1 MKACG
6 AQMRAE
12 YGGRNTPDVCVRIV
26 PIPERRR
33 AFIENMWRIPF
44 PIVSSPMDIAH
55 DLQSI
60 AAQEKALVFPRFD
73 AARAWQLG
81 AYLREIATARGL
93 ALAIDVRTFGQP
105 LFFSALD
112 GATPDNIDW
121 VRRKS
126 NVVAHFRRSSYAIGL
141 RMQQAGTTL
150 ADKHG
155 LPVSEYAPH
164 GGAFPLTVA
173 GAGVIGSVAVSGLP
187 QRADHELV
195 VEALA
200 FELGEDYGKL
210 ALAKV

>member
-1 MKACG
+1 
-6 AQMRAE
+6 
-12 YGGRNTPDVCVRIV
+12 
-26 PIPERRR
+26 
-33 AFIENMWRIPF
+33 
-44 PIVSSPMDIAH
+44 MDIAH

-73 AARAWQLG
+73 VARAWQLG
-81 AYLREIATARGL
+81 AYLREIATARGF

-150 ADKHG
+150 VDKHG
-155 LPVSEYAPH
+155 LAVSEYAPH

-200 FELGEDYGKL
+200 AELGEDYGKL
-210 ALAKV
+210 ALAKI